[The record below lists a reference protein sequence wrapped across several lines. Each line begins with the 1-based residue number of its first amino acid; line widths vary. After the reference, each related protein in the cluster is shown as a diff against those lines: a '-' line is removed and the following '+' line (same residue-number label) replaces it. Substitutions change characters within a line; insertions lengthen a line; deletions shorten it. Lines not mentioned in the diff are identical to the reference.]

1 MTSHSSEAKFARK
14 ASGLV
19 RVATPSS
26 IFAFNIFWT
35 AFGFVLTYV
44 FLWAP
49 ISSPGVDM
57 GLGALVTAV
66 FVLPQVLTYALF
78 SIIMPRSGGDYNYVS
93 RGLHPSLGFMVSWS
107 WVIWL
112 SFWAAWGS
120 FALTWYGLAPI
131 VTTWGAIT
139 GDKGLVD
146 LGVALGTTQW
156 SAMIAAITLILFT
169 LLVMLGTRLYFSL
182 QKIAFA
188 MMLIGVVVIL
198 VVMGTTSSSTFAQ
211 NLNQA
216 LSAST
221 GSADTYGMVIQQ
233 ARDAGADLNPPF
245 SMMSLLLLIPLF
257 YTYMPYCMGSTF
269 MAGEIKDV
277 KKSQIYGGPIAT
289 IFLGIFSALLAW
301 TYASALGNDFYQ
313 AIGQLWWNGTNPL
326 PMQPYLPAFV
336 GIMNP
341 NPIVYLIVSISYLI
355 WGVWF
360 VPQNIMLN
368 SRIMLAWGFDRI
380 MPKKF
385 AEVSEK
391 YHVPIFNILVVFI
404 IAAIFLVIYATTP
417 WVTMVSSIFA
427 LSICAAF
434 VGLAAIVFPS
444 RRKRLFEAS
453 SVRWSVGGIP
463 ALSILGLLTLLGC
476 LFLGYFF
483 LTQDVLLANSIYSLY
498 MIAGIFVSGFLVFF
512 IARAYRKRQGI
523 DVDLAYQEIIP
534 E

>member
-1 MTSHSSEAKFARK
+1 MSSHSSETAFARK

-19 RVATPSS
+19 RIATPSS

-49 ISSPGVDM
+49 ITSPGADM
-57 GLGALVTAV
+57 GLGALLTAV
-66 FVLPQVLTYALF
+66 FVLPQVLTYTLF

-120 FALTWYGLAPI
+120 FALTWYGLSPI
-131 VTTWGAIT
+131 LTTWGAIT
-139 GDKGLVD
+139 GDRSLID

-156 SAMIAAITLILFT
+156 SATIAAVTLIIFT
-169 LLVMLGTRLYFSL
+169 LLVMLGTKLYFAL
-182 QKIAFA
+182 QRIAFA
-188 MMLIGVVVIL
+188 LTLIGIIL
-198 VVMGTTSSSTFAQ
+198 VLIVMGTTSPSTFAH
-211 NLNQA
+211 NLNAA
-216 LSAST
+216 LSAFT
-221 GSADTYGMVIQQ
+221 GSSDTYGMIIDQ
-233 ARDAGADLNPPF
+233 AKQAGADLHPSF
-245 SMMSLLLLIPLF
+245 GTMSLLLLIPLF

-269 MAGEIKDV
+269 MAGEVKDI

-289 IFLGIFSALLAW
+289 VFLGIVSALLAW
-301 TYASALGNDFYQ
+301 TYASALGTDFYR
-313 AIGQLWWNGTNPL
+313 AIGYLWWNAANPL

-341 NPIVYLIVSISYLI
+341 NPVVYLVVSLSYLI

-368 SRIMLAWGFDRI
+368 SRTMLAWGFDRI
-380 MPKKF
+380 VPKKF

-391 YHVPIFNILVVFI
+391 YHVPIFNILVVFV
-404 IAAIFLVIYATTP
+404 IAAIFLVIYATTA

-427 LSICAAF
+427 LSIIAAF
-434 VGLAAIVFPS
+434 VGLAAIVFPY
-444 RRKRLFEAS
+444 RRKPLYEAS
-453 SVRWSVGGIP
+453 AVKWSVGGVP
-463 ALSILGLLTLLGC
+463 VLSILGFLTLLGC
-476 LFLGYFF
+476 LFLGYFY
-483 LTQDVLLANSIYSLY
+483 LSQDVLLANSIYSLY
-498 MIAGIFVSGFLVFF
+498 MIAGIFISGFLIFF
-512 IARAYRKRQGI
+512 IARAYRKTQGI

>member
-1 MTSHSSEAKFARK
+1 
-14 ASGLV
+14 
-19 RVATPSS
+19 
-26 IFAFNIFWT
+26 
-35 AFGFVLTYV
+35 
-44 FLWAP
+44 
-49 ISSPGVDM
+49 
-57 GLGALVTAV
+57 
-66 FVLPQVLTYALF
+66 
-78 SIIMPRSGGDYNYVS
+78 
-93 RGLHPSLGFMVSWS
+93 
-107 WVIWL
+107 
-112 SFWAAWGS
+112 
-120 FALTWYGLAPI
+120 
-131 VTTWGAIT
+131 
-139 GDKGLVD
+139 
-146 LGVALGTTQW
+146 
-156 SAMIAAITLILFT
+156 
-169 LLVMLGTRLYFSL
+169 
-182 QKIAFA
+182 
-188 MMLIGVVVIL
+188 
-198 VVMGTTSSSTFAQ
+198 
-211 NLNQA
+211 
-216 LSAST
+216 
-221 GSADTYGMVIQQ
+221 
-233 ARDAGADLNPPF
+233 
-245 SMMSLLLLIPLF
+245 
-257 YTYMPYCMGSTF
+257 
-269 MAGEIKDV
+269 
-277 KKSQIYGGPIAT
+277 
-289 IFLGIFSALLAW
+289 
-301 TYASALGNDFYQ
+301 
-313 AIGQLWWNGTNPL
+313 
-326 PMQPYLPAFV
+326 
-336 GIMNP
+336 
-341 NPIVYLIVSISYLI
+341 VSISYLI

-427 LSICAAF
+427 LSICAAL

-463 ALSILGLLTLLGC
+463 ALSILGLLTFLGC

>member
-1 MTSHSSEAKFARK
+1 MSESKGTAFARK

-19 RVATPSS
+19 RTATPFSV
-26 IFAFNIFWT
+26 FAFNIFWT
-35 AFGFVLTYV
+35 AFGFVLAYV

-49 ISSPGVDM
+49 ITSPGVDM

-131 VTTWGAIT
+131 VTTWGALT
-139 GDKGLVD
+139 GNKALLD
-146 LGVALGTTQW
+146 LGVAMGTTEW
-156 SAMIAAITLILFT
+156 TTAIAAITLVVFT
-169 LLVMLGTRLYFSL
+169 VLVILGTKLYFNL

-188 MMLIGVVVIL
+188 LTLIGMIVIIA
-198 VVMGTTSSSTFAQ
+198 VMGTTSSSTFAH
-211 NLNQA
+211 NLNIA
-216 LSAST
+216 LAGYT
-221 GSADTYGMVIQQ
+221 NTPDTYGAIINQ
-233 ARDAGADLNPPF
+233 AKQAGANLNPTF
-245 SMMSLLLLIPLF
+245 SIMPLLLLIPLF

-269 MAGEIKDV
+269 MAGEIKDI

-289 IFLGIFSALLAW
+289 LFLGVFSALLAW
-301 TYASALGNDFYQ
+301 TYSSALGSEFYQ
-313 AIGQLWWNGTNPL
+313 AIGYLWWNGASPL

-341 NPIVYLIVSISYLI
+341 NPIMFLIISIAYII

-368 SRIMLAWGFDRI
+368 SRTMLAWGFDRI

-385 AEVSEK
+385 ADVDPK
-391 YHVPIFNILVVFI
+391 RHVPVFNILVVFVI
-404 IAAIFLVIYATTP
+404 SLIFLVLLATSP
-417 WVTMVSSIFA
+417 WLTLVSSIFA
-427 LSICAAF
+427 LSIIAAF
-434 VGLAAIVFPS
+434 VGLAAIAFPY
-444 RRKRLFEAS
+444 RRKQLFEAS
-453 SVRWSVGGIP
+453 SAKWRVRGIP
-463 ALSILGLLTLLGC
+463 VLSILGLLTFLAC
-476 LFLGYFF
+476 LFLGYMFY
-483 LTQDVLLANSIYSLY
+483 TQDVLLANSTYSLY
-498 MIAGIFVSGFLVFF
+498 MIVGILASGFILFF

-523 DVDLAYQEIIP
+523 DVDLAYKEILP

>member
-1 MTSHSSEAKFARK
+1 MASHSSEPTFARK

-49 ISSPGVDM
+49 ITSPGADM

-131 VTTWGAIT
+131 VTTWGAIV
-139 GDKGLVD
+139 GDKTLVD
-146 LGVALGTTQW
+146 LGIALGTTEW
-156 SAMIAAITLILFT
+156 SATIAAIALILFT
-169 LLVMLGTRLYFSL
+169 VLVMLGTKLYFTL

-188 MMLIGVVVIL
+188 LTLIGIVVIL
-198 VVMGTTSSSTFAQ
+198 IVMGATSPSTFAG
-211 NLNQA
+211 NLNTV
-216 LSAST
+216 LSPLT
-221 GSADTYGMVIQQ
+221 GSPDTYGMVIDQ
-233 ARDAGADLNPPF
+233 ARQAGGDLNPSF
-245 SMMSLLLLIPLF
+245 TMMSLLLLIPLF

-301 TYASALGNDFYQ
+301 TYASALGGEFYR
-313 AIGQLWWNGTNPL
+313 AIGYLWWNAANPL

-341 NPIVYLIVSISYLI
+341 NPLVYLIVSLSYLT

-368 SRIMLAWGFDRI
+368 SRTMLAWGFDRI
-380 MPKKF
+380 VPAKF

-391 YHVPIFNILVVFI
+391 YHVPVFNIVVVFV

-427 LSICAAF
+427 LSIIAAF
-434 VGLAAIVFPS
+434 VGLAAIAFPY

-453 SVRWSVGGIP
+453 PVKWSIGGIP
-463 ALSILGLLTLLGC
+463 VLSILGLLSLLAC
-476 LFLGYFF
+476 LFLGYFY

-498 MIAGIFVSGFLVFF
+498 MIVGIFISGFLIFF
-512 IARAYRKRQGI
+512 VARAYRKRQGI
-523 DVDLAYQEIIP
+523 DVDLAYQEMIP

>member
-1 MTSHSSEAKFARK
+1 MSSSQEAFARK

-26 IFAFNIFWT
+26 VFAFNIFWT

-49 ISSPGVDM
+49 ITSPGVDM

-66 FVLPQVLTYALF
+66 FVLPQVLTYAIF

-120 FALTWYGLAPI
+120 YALTTYGLAPI

-139 GDKGLVD
+139 SDNAL
-146 LGVALGTTQW
+146 LNFGVALSTTGW
-156 SAMIAAITLILFT
+156 TFGIAAVTLVLFT
-169 LLVMLGTRLYFSL
+169 VLVMLGTKLYFNL
-182 QKIAFA
+182 QKVAFA
-188 MMLIGVVVIL
+188 LMLIGMVVIIA
-198 VVMGTTSSSTFAQ
+198 VMATTSSSTFAH
-211 NLNQA
+211 NLNAA
-216 LSAST
+216 LSSST
-221 GSADTYGMVIQQ
+221 GSADTYSAVIKQGQ
-233 ARDAGADLNPPF
+233 SAGANLNPSF
-245 SMMSLLLLIPLF
+245 SLMGLFLLIPLY

-269 MAGEIKDV
+269 MAGEVKDI

-289 IFLGIFSALLAW
+289 IFLGIVSALLAW
-301 TYASALGNDFYQ
+301 TYASALGSDFYR
-313 AIGQLWWNGTNPL
+313 AIGTLWWNGASPL

-341 NPIVYLIVSISYLI
+341 NPIIYAIASISYLI

-380 MPKKF
+380 VPTKF
-385 AEVSEK
+385 AHVDEK
-391 YHVPIFNILVVFI
+391 RHVPIFNILVVFV
-404 IAAIFLVIYATTP
+404 IAAVFLALLATSP
-417 WVTMVSSIFA
+417 WLTLVSSIFA
-427 LSICAAF
+427 LSIIAAF
-434 VGLAAIVFPS
+434 VALAAIVFPY
-444 RRKRLFEAS
+444 RRKRMFEAS
-453 SVRWSVGGIP
+453 SVKWSIGGVP
-463 ALSILGLLTLLGC
+463 VLSILGVLTLLAC
-476 LFLGYFF
+476 LFLGYFY
-483 LTQDVLLANSIYSLY
+483 LTQDVLLANSPYSLY
-498 MIAGIFVSGFLVFF
+498 MILGIFASGFIVFW

-523 DVDLAYQEIIP
+523 DVDLAYREIIP

>member
-1 MTSHSSEAKFARK
+1 MSASDKAFARK

-19 RVATPSS
+19 RVATPFSV
-26 IFAFNIFWT
+26 FAFNIFWT

-49 ISSPGVDM
+49 ITSPGADM
-57 GLGALVTAV
+57 GLGALLTAI

-139 GDKGLVD
+139 NDSALLE
-146 LGVALGTTQW
+146 LGVALGTTEW
-156 SAMIAAITLILFT
+156 STAIAAITLAVFT
-169 LLVMLGTRLYFSL
+169 ALVMLGTKIYFSL
-182 QKIAFA
+182 QRVAFA
-188 MMLIGVVVIL
+188 LTLIGMVLMIAI
-198 VVMGTTSSSTFAQ
+198 MGMTSPSTFAA
-211 NLNQA
+211 NLNSA
-216 LSAST
+216 LASFT
-221 GSADTYGMVIQQ
+221 GTSDTYSAVINQ
-233 ARDAGADLNPPF
+233 ASSAGAELQPGF
-245 SMMSLLLLIPLF
+245 SLMPLLLLIPLF

-277 KKSQIYGGPIAT
+277 KKSQIYGGPVAT
-289 IFLGIFSALLAW
+289 IFLGVFSALLAW
-301 TYASALGNDFYQ
+301 TYASALGGPFYRS
-313 AIGQLWWNGTNPL
+313 IGFLWWNGQNPL

-341 NPIVYLIVSISYLI
+341 NPIIYLVVSVAYLV

-368 SRIMLAWGFDRI
+368 SRTMLAWGFDRI
-380 MPKKF
+380 VPAKF
-385 AEVSEK
+385 ANVDEK
-391 YHVPIFNILVVFI
+391 RHVPIFNILVVFVV
-404 IAAIFLVIYATTP
+404 ALIFLALMATSP
-417 WVTMVSSIFA
+417 WLTLVSSIFA
-427 LSICAAF
+427 LSIIAAI
-434 VGLAAIVFPS
+434 VGLAAIAFPY
-444 RRKRLFEAS
+444 RRKQLFEAS
-453 SVRWSVGGIP
+453 AVKWKLGGIP
-463 ALSILGLLTLLGC
+463 ILSILGLLTFLAC
-476 LFLGYFF
+476 LFLGYMY
-483 LTQDVLLANSIYSLY
+483 LTQDVLLANSPYSLY
-498 MIAGIFVSGFLVFF
+498 MITGIFATGFIFFF

-523 DVDLAYQEIIP
+523 DVDLAYREIIP

>member
-1 MTSHSSEAKFARK
+1 MTNSHEAFARK

-26 IFAFNIFWT
+26 VFAFNIFWT

-49 ISSPGVDM
+49 ITSPGVDM
-57 GLGALVTAV
+57 GLGALVTAL
-66 FVLPQVLTYALF
+66 FVLPQVLTYAIF

-120 FALTWYGLAPI
+120 YALTTYGLAPI

-139 GDKGLVD
+139 GNQGL
-146 LGVALGTTQW
+146 LNFGIALTTPAW
-156 SAMIAAITLILFT
+156 TFGIAAFTLVLFT
-169 LLVMLGTRLYFSL
+169 LLVMLGTKLYFNL

-188 MMLIGVVVIL
+188 LTLIGMVVIIG
-198 VVMGTTSSSTFAQ
+198 VMATTTPSTFAH
-211 NLNQA
+211 NLNTA
-216 LSAST
+216 LASFT
-221 GSADTYGMVIQQ
+221 NSTDTYHSVIQQ
-233 ARDAGADLNPPF
+233 GQSAGANLNPSF
-245 SMMSLLLLIPLF
+245 SWLGLFLLIPLY

-269 MAGEIKDV
+269 MAGEVKDV
-277 KKSQIYGGPIAT
+277 KKSQLYGGPVAT
-289 IFLGIFSALLAW
+289 IFLGIVSALLAW
-301 TYASALGNDFYQ
+301 TYASALGSDFYR
-313 AIGQLWWNGTNPL
+313 AIGTLWWNGATPL

-341 NPIVYLIVSISYLI
+341 NPIIYAIASIAYII

-368 SRIMLAWGFDRI
+368 SRTMLAWGFDRI
-380 MPKKF
+380 VPKKF
-385 AEVSEK
+385 AQVDEK
-391 YHVPIFNILVVFI
+391 RHVPIFNILVIFVI
-404 IAAIFLVIYATTP
+404 SAIFLVFLDTSP
-417 WVTMVSSIFA
+417 WLTLVSSIFA
-427 LSICAAF
+427 LSIIAAF
-434 VGLAAIVFPS
+434 VGLAAIVFPY
-444 RRKRLFEAS
+444 RRKHLFEAS
-453 SVRWSVGGIP
+453 SAKWTIGNVPV
-463 ALSILGLLTLLGC
+463 LSILGVLTVLC
-476 LFLGYFF
+476 CIFLAYFY
-483 LTQDVLLANSIYSLY
+483 LTQDVLLANSPYSLG
-498 MIAGIFVSGFLVFF
+498 MIVGIFVSGFIAFW
-512 IARAYRKRQGI
+512 IARAYRKKQGI